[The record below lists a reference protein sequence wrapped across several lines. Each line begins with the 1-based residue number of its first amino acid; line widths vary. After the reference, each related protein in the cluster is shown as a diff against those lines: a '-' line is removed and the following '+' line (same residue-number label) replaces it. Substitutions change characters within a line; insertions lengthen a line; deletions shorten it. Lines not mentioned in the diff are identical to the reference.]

1 MGVNSICIEPELDEA
16 EDGVEESLSWE
27 SWGRSVKRRISVEEF
42 EYWLTLNW
50 GWNKKSE
57 SAELQDSP
65 DSPLNT
71 KIFGSLV
78 GSRDTVRESVRLSGA
93 LDVELQPVL
102 MRLVAEAL
110 PLGSIFVME
119 ERIWELNDNTV
130 AECLVELS
138 GEVKAGMKQ
147 LVEGCVLKELM
158 RL

>member
-1 MGVNSICIEPELDEA
+1 M
-16 EDGVEESLSWE
+16 
-27 SWGRSVKRRISVEEF
+27 
-42 EYWLTLNW
+42 
-50 GWNKKSE
+50 
-57 SAELQDSP
+57 
-65 DSPLNT
+65 
-71 KIFGSLV
+71 
-78 GSRDTVRESVRLSGA
+78 RESVRLSGA

-102 MRLVAEAL
+102 MRLVAEPL